1 MQNKNWKILSVI
13 EKCMLNLHSIN
24 TRYVFSNSV
33 QCCQIENLSQ
43 IMTTILEKID
53 NFLNR
58 QNSKLKI
65 KILKLW

>member
-24 TRYVFSNSV
+24 TRYVCSNSV

-58 QNSKLKI
+58 
-65 KILKLW
+65 